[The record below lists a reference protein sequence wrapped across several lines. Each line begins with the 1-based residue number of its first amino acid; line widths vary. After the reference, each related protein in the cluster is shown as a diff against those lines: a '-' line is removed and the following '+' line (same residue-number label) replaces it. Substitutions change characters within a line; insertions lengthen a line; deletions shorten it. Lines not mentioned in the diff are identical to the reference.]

1 MQIHHY
7 RRELGPSLEEPVS
20 VYPYTMRTFRSAADV
35 PALHTLL
42 REAYAANGGALA
54 PREEWWRVLST
65 DPEFDARL
73 VLLVETPIATL
84 AAACIA
90 WNSGFIKDLVVL
102 PVHRRLGLGSALM
115 GHACQA
121 FRKRGA
127 HAVSLKVEADN
138 HTAIALYEALG
149 MRRAESVAACP
160 RPVSRS
166 ARNGYR

>member
-1 MQIHHY
+1 MLIHRY
-7 RRELGPSLEEPVS
+7 RRELGPSLEEPVA

-42 REAYAANGGALA
+42 QAAYATNGAALA

-73 VLLVETPIATL
+73 VLLVETPIGTL

-90 WNSGFIKDLVVL
+90 WTSGFVKDLVVL

-127 HAVSLKVEADN
+127 HAVDLKVDAGN
-138 HTAIALYEALG
+138 HAAIALYEALG
-149 MRRAESVAACP
+149 MRRVET
-160 RPVSRS
+160 VS
-166 ARNGYR
+166 A